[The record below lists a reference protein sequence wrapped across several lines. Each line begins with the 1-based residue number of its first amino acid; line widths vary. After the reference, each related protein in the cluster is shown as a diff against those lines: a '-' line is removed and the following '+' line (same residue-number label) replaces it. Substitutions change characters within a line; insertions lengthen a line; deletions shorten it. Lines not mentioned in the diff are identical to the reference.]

1 MPRQVVTMSE
11 KSLTSKENAAS
22 STAGSCSPLPSQ
34 PRWPHMLPG
43 CDPVWQSDLSL
54 QILPKAAG
62 EASNSLSVSKA
73 AASASLTVFA
83 APSLRAIG
91 STCRSCECLKSTCRK
106 KTEPASPEPKLVVFS
121 RLAAAGDCSPGRF
134 LTSKPM
140 QMAPTELAE
149 ASASW
154 HHRKAAA
161 LGCFNMP
168 FPSATRR
175 GEGSAAVAPTRSA
188 SLHPLPAV
196 GTLQAALSGS
206 ILTMGVGNLK
216 SRAPMALLVDRP
228 TFSKAS
234 CLGSASDEPGRRIV
248 STASLHMALACSNN
262 LFAEAS
268 NFSKRLICHL
278 HAFSASSVTESVS
291 VSAVLSTP
299 RSSAAPSRVWMLAL
313 ITLQSSLQASA
324 SLLKIVSAS
333 SFAESNRAKALL

>member
-1 MPRQVVTMSE
+1 MSE

-121 RLAAAGDCSPGRF
+121 L
-134 LTSKPM
+134 
-140 QMAPTELAE
+140 
-149 ASASW
+149 
-154 HHRKAAA
+154 
-161 LGCFNMP
+161 FNMP

-248 STASLHMALACSNN
+248 STASLHTALACSNN

-313 ITLQSSLQASA
+313 STLQSSLQASA